1 MVDRFESGMHVMFD
15 GKPSGVS
22 AGQEG
27 VLVAMTRVAEI

>member
-1 MVDRFESGMHVMFD
+1 MVDEFEGGMLTMFD

-27 VLVAMTRVAEI
+27 GFWWP